1 MGTTLSAVNNAVN
14 HKVERSRIMGT
25 TFNMVVS
32 AVNNAVNHFENDTM
46 EEYSIFT
53 RAIVDTI
60 PGARLQDNNILVIPF
75 SDNHYTSGYISI
87 DTFLDRGCVRIAIN
101 EFNSKFEFEDERGA
115 TTYNNMVTSHIASIF
130 EDMKQSRVC
139 NNALN

>member
-1 MGTTLSAVNNAVN
+1 
-14 HKVERSRIMGT
+14 
-25 TFNMVVS
+25 MVVS

-75 SDNHYTSGYISI
+75 SDNHHTSGYISI
-87 DTFLDRGCVRIAIN
+87 DTFLDNGCVRIAIN